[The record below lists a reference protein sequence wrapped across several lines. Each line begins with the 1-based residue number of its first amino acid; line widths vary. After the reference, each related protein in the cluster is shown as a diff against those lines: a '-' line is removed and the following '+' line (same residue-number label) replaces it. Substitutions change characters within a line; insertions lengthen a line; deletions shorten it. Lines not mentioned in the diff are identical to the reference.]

1 MEFFI
6 ILSLVIL
13 GFLFSNSF
21 SNNELEKQSVKRL
34 KNENMQLILDIDRL
48 KKEAKEREQF
58 WKNFDPKML
67 ERIIKHVEE
76 YNRTKSNK

>member
-13 GFLFSNSF
+13 GVLFSNSF
-21 SNNELEKQSVKRL
+21 SNNELEKQSIKRL

-48 KKEAKEREQF
+48 KKEAEECEQF
-58 WKNFDPKML
+58 WKDFDPKML
-67 ERIIKHVEE
+67 ERIIKHAEE

>member
-58 WKNFDPKML
+58 
-67 ERIIKHVEE
+67 
-76 YNRTKSNK
+76 